1 MQTGCGN
8 EQVEVTH
15 GLAQLT
21 ELASF
26 PPKDPTDR
34 FIYADDIN
42 ISQEVLEGLLVTLWV
57 AGIVDPLVQLGQG
70 DETLSATP
78 EVRALSTSSTM
89 SVRPLR

>member
-42 ISQEVLEGLLVTLWV
+42 INQEVLEGLLVTLWV
-57 AGIVDPLVQLGQG
+57 AGIVDPLIQLGQG
-70 DETLSATP
+70 DDAKRDTRSASP
-78 EVRALSTSSTM
+78 INSSTM